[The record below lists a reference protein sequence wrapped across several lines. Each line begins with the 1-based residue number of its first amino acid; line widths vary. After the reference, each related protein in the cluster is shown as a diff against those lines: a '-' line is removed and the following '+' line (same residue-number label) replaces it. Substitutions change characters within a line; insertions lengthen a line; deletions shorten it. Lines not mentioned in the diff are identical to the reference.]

1 MTFSGFGLPDELAAL
16 RDLVGRFVREQ
27 LRPAEDALGPE
38 ATAMPPEVLAG
49 LRQRARSLGLW
60 CLDAPAEYGGAG
72 LSAFELVVVLEE
84 ACKHK
89 FCFPHAGGGSF
100 GQSPP
105 VVLYQGGPD
114 IIDRFVRP
122 TIEHGW
128 TSFTAIAEESG
139 GSDPARAIR
148 TAAKRDGDHYVLS
161 GRKMW
166 ITNAERADYGVVYA
180 RTDAG
185 ISAFIV
191 ETSRPGVSTS
201 RIPVI
206 RNHAPTELI
215 LDDVRIPAGNL
226 VGQEGQGLTLAAS
239 WLVRGR
245 LTYAARAVGIADEAV
260 RLAVEWMGTRS
271 TFGAPL
277 ATRQGLQWSIADAA
291 VEISAG
297 RWLTWQAAWKAD
309 TGQDARLEAA
319 MAKLYCTEV
328 GFRVVDGVMQI
339 LGAMGM
345 AREVPLE
352 SWFRD
357 LRVARVVEGTSEM
370 LRSQIARQV
379 IGPAAKAKN

>member
-1 MTFSGFGLPDELAAL
+1 M
-16 RDLVGRFVREQ
+16 
-27 LRPAEDALGPE
+27 
-38 ATAMPPEVLAG
+38 
-49 LRQRARSLGLW
+49 
-60 CLDAPAEYGGAG
+60 
-72 LSAFELVVVLEE
+72 
-84 ACKHK
+84 
-89 FCFPHAGGGSF
+89 
-100 GQSPP
+100 
-105 VVLYQGGPD
+105 
-114 IIDRFVRP
+114 
-122 TIEHGW
+122 
-128 TSFTAIAEESG
+128 
-139 GSDPARAIR
+139 
-148 TAAKRDGDHYVLS
+148 
-161 GRKMW
+161 
-166 ITNAERADYGVVYA
+166 
-180 RTDAG
+180 
-185 ISAFIV
+185 
-191 ETSRPGVSTS
+191 STS

-226 VGQEGQGLTLAAS
+226 VGQEGQGLSLAAS

-260 RLAVEWMGTRS
+260 RLAVAWMGTRS

-291 VEISAG
+291 VEINAG

-328 GFRVVDGVMQI
+328 GFRVVDSVMQI

-345 AREVPLE
+345 AREMPLE